1 MNGSA
6 RGTALAML
14 LLGVPVLAV
23 SMGLAW
29 AGSARAVLSWL
40 GVAAFML
47 YNSVMLLF
55 ATPFNRL
62 FLLDVAM
69 LALAAWSVGAVV
81 SQTDV
86 AGLGRRFTGRAPVRS
101 VAVCVWAIVTLNT
114 LAWLIRI
121 WPALTS
127 GGQAAFLRGTG
138 LPTSPGYIQDLALWL
153 PLIAVAAVWLWRRR
167 AWGFLI
173 IGATLVM
180 WVLESAGI
188 AVDQWYGHAADPASL
203 VASAA
208 ITPAFGALA
217 LAGLVLV
224 YYLFHSLPARTH
236 GHLAAGQIPVAE
248 HRAWPAWIL
257 AGILL
262 LVGAAGVFGGIAL
275 VRDGFGMPLTWL
287 HQAPFTSWVLPGV
300 ALLIGVAVPQF
311 TALGLIV
318 SGRRWALAGGY
329 LAGLGLVFWIAVQML
344 VLQRYFFLQPVIAGA
359 GGVEML
365 LAWLWQRTNAA
376 PGNPAARLIHRPA
389 HLTFGSPARPV
400 LCQLVAMG
408 RVPGVI
414 LVPPQYVPLNRVRPW
429 RSRLGKRTW
438 PWTLSSPGNRSQGGE
453 RQGGCGPL
461 PLAAVILGIHDW
473 LHGSDALESR
483 KESGFQ

>member
-1 MNGSA
+1 MAMSETTEHQSRSSRPAAGATGAVLRRGGVAYWLSGLLAATVAVTCLLTFLVPGVLHGTAVMNGSA
-6 RGTALAML
+6 RGTALVML

-23 SMGLAW
+23 SMALAR

-40 GVAAFML
+40 GAAAFML

-69 LALAAWSVGAVV
+69 LALAAWSVGALVW
-81 SQTDV
+81 QTDV
-86 AGLGRRFTGRAPVRS
+86 AGLGSRFTDRAPVRG
-101 VAVCVWAIVTLNT
+101 VAVSVWVIVTLNS

-121 WPALTS
+121 LPALTS
-127 GGQAAFLRGTG
+127 SGQAAFLRGTG

-173 IGATLVM
+173 IGAALVM

-188 AVDQWYGHAADPASL
+188 AVDQWYGHAADSASP

-208 ITPAFGALA
+208 LTPAFGALA
-217 LAGLVLV
+217 LAGRVV
-224 YYLFHSLPARTH
+224 AYTLFRSLPGRT
-236 GHLAAGQIPVAE
+236 QQRPVAGE
-248 HRAWPAWIL
+248 IPMAGHRAWPAGIL

-262 LVGAAGVFGGIAL
+262 LVGAAGVVGGISL

-287 HQAPFTSWVLPGV
+287 HQTPFTSWVLPGV

-311 TALGLIV
+311 TALGLILA
-318 SGRRWALAGGY
+318 GHRWALAAAY
-329 LAGLGLVFWIAVQML
+329 LAGLGLVLWIAVQML
-344 VLQRYFFLQPVIAGA
+344 ILQRYFFLQPVIAAA

-365 LAWLWQRTNAA
+365 LAWLWQRADAA
-376 PGNPAARLIHRPA
+376 PDDRAARLTHRPA
-389 HLTFGSPARPV
+389 H
-400 LCQLVAMG
+400 
-408 RVPGVI
+408 
-414 LVPPQYVPLNRVRPW
+414 
-429 RSRLGKRTW
+429 
-438 PWTLSSPGNRSQGGE
+438 
-453 RQGGCGPL
+453 
-461 PLAAVILGIHDW
+461 
-473 LHGSDALESR
+473 
-483 KESGFQ
+483 

>member
-1 MNGSA
+1 MSVITEHQSRSSRSAAEAGWPVLRRGGAAYWLSGLLVATVVVTCLLTYLVPGVLRGTAGMNGSA

-40 GVAAFML
+40 GAAAFML
-47 YNSVMLLF
+47 YNAVMLLF

-69 LALAAWSVGAVV
+69 LALAAWSVGAVAW
-81 SQTDV
+81 QTDV
-86 AGLGRRFTGRAPVRS
+86 AGLGARFTDRAPVRG
-101 VAVCVWAIVTLNT
+101 VAVSVWAIVTLNT

-121 WPALTS
+121 LPAPTS
-127 GGQAAFLRGTG
+127 GGKAAFLRGTG

-153 PLIAVAAVWLWRRR
+153 PLIAVAAIWLWRRR

-180 WVLESAGI
+180 WVLESASI
-188 AVDQWYGHAADPASL
+188 AVDQWYGHAADPASP

-208 ITPAFGALA
+208 VTPAFGALA

-224 YYLFHSLPARTH
+224 YSLFRSLPGRTQ
-236 GHLAAGQIPVAE
+236 GRLAAGQIPVAE

-287 HQAPFTSWVLPGV
+287 HQTPFTSWALPGV
-300 ALLIGVAVPQF
+300 ALLTGVGVPQF

-329 LAGLGLVFWIAVQML
+329 LAGLGLVLWIAVQML
-344 VLQRYFFLQPVIAGA
+344 VLQRYFFLQPVIAAA

-365 LAWLWQRTNAA
+365 LAWLWQRTEAA
-376 PGNPAARLIHRPA
+376 PGDPAARLTHRPA
-389 HLTFGSPARPV
+389 H
-400 LCQLVAMG
+400 
-408 RVPGVI
+408 
-414 LVPPQYVPLNRVRPW
+414 
-429 RSRLGKRTW
+429 
-438 PWTLSSPGNRSQGGE
+438 
-453 RQGGCGPL
+453 
-461 PLAAVILGIHDW
+461 
-473 LHGSDALESR
+473 
-483 KESGFQ
+483 